1 MIKKKFIA
9 TIVATSVL
17 ALALAPAAIAQNSS
31 AQVYGGQGTEA
42 VAGATGGPEDPG
54 ATGTASTNE
63 SSLPFT
69 GLDVGL
75 LAGGGLLLLLI
86 GLGMARVIP
95 RHEHSA

>member
-9 TIVATSVL
+9 TIIATSVL

-31 AQVYGGQGTEA
+31 AEVYGGQGTEA
-42 VAGATGGPEDPG
+42 VAGATGGGPEDPG
-54 ATGTASTNE
+54 ATASSNE
-63 SSLPFT
+63 SALPFT